1 MAMKHFF
8 LEALLKEKV
17 ETRRSGERREMEPTQ
32 IVKNH
37 PAETVGPLATALA
50 ALIAGLAD
58 VDDADTILYLAIVL
72 SFVPA
77 LVTWIVNLRRGSNGH
92 PVE

>member
-1 MAMKHFF
+1 MQ
-8 LEALLKEKV
+8 
-17 ETRRSGERREMEPTQ
+17 PTE

-50 ALIAGLAD
+50 ALTAGIAD
-58 VDDADTILYLAIVL
+58 VDNVDTILYLAIVL

-77 LVTWIVNLRRGSNGH
+77 VVTWVVDMRRGTNDSASNSNDSGN
-92 PVE
+92 